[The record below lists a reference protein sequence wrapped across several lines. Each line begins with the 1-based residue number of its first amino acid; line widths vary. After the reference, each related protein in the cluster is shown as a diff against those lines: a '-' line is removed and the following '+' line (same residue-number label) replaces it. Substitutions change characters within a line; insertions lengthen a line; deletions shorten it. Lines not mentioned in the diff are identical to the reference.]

1 MHQFHNILF
10 VSHGLGG
17 EEDALRQALKLAYDN
32 QASLTV
38 LIVCPAFPTH
48 LEEYKATY
56 EHSLIEHTEQAVQ
69 TEKSA
74 LHLSKKKMSVK
85 IELESGPAPDIR
97 IIRYVLRYSFDLL
110 IKQAETEQSQH
121 GFKATDMAL
130 LRKCPCPL
138 FIVRPLKHR
147 ENKVRIAVAIDPMD
161 GEPAAQALSI
171 QLLQASSTIAKHYSG
186 RLDVISCWNFPQ
198 EEYLRDSVW
207 IATPKKELDQMILNE
222 KKAHEKA
229 LYEIVDHAQTLDDH
243 QIHHLKGLPDEII
256 PTFIQN
262 HAVDILVMGT
272 VARTGISGF
281 IIGNTAENILQKI
294 NCSLL
299 ALKPNGFVSPVK
311 PY

>member
-1 MHQFHNILF
+1 MYQFHNILF

-17 EEDALRQALKLAYDN
+17 EENALRQALKLAYDN

-38 LIVCPAFPTH
+38 LIVCPAFPRH

-56 EHSLIEHTEQAVQ
+56 ERSLIERTEQAIQ
-69 TEKSA
+69 SEKSA
-74 LHLSKKKMSVK
+74 LLLRKKKLSVN

-97 IIRYVLRYSFDLL
+97 TIRYVLRHSIDLL
-110 IKQAETEQSQH
+110 IKQAESEQSQH

-147 ENKVRIAVAIDPMD
+147 ENKVRIAVAIDPVD
-161 GEPAAQALSI
+161 EEPAAQALSI
-171 QLLQASSTIAKHYSG
+171 QLLEVSSTVATHYSG
-186 RLDVISCWNFPQ
+186 RLEVISCWNFPQ
-198 EEYLRDSVW
+198 EDYLRDSVW

-222 KKAHEKA
+222 KRTHQKA
-229 LYEIVDHAQTLDDH
+229 LEELVDRARTMNDL
-243 QIHHLKGLPDEII
+243 QIHHPKGLPDEII
-256 PTFIQN
+256 PAFIQD
-262 HAVDILVMGT
+262 HEVDILVMGT

-299 ALKPNGFVSPVK
+299 ALKPNGFISPVK